1 MRLRDGMAA
10 AAVAVLLAG
19 CATRDVKPADGE
31 IDRVAAALAQQA
43 CVGDAAQ
50 WRGYYYYHPK
60 YFGEEVEDA
69 AREGR
74 EPRSSGHVRTLIAF
88 DLRQGG
94 DIVAGRVSLG
104 APLADEGGDA
114 KTGVRRALGSF
125 DMRDGSV
132 EMQSCDP

>member
-1 MRLRDGMAA
+1 MRLCGMAA
-10 AAVAVLLAG
+10 ALLLAG
-19 CATRDVKPADGE
+19 CATRDVKPTDGE
-31 IDRVAAALAQQA
+31 IDRVEAALAGLA
-43 CVGDAAQ
+43 CVGDPAQ
-50 WRGYYYYHPK
+50 WRGHYYYHPK

-94 DIVAGRVSLG
+94 DNVAGRVSLG
-104 APLADEGGDA
+104 APLGDGA
-114 KTGVRRALGSF
+114 TSAETGVRRALGSY

-132 EMQSCDP
+132 KLQSCDA